1 MQETLKNQ
9 TPENKIN
16 LLRPDHY
23 SIKRLTGG
31 DNREVFLV
39 DDTEV
44 FRFSK
49 DGAGSEVNRYEFE
62 ALKLVQGKLSVGV
75 PRPIELADDG
85 SYNILSFL
93 DGKVLSKQA
102 VTEPCKRRKKCTWQ
116 IHRKCHC

>member
-62 ALKLVQGKLSVGV
+62 ALKLVQGKVICRGAKTYRTGGRWL
-75 PRPIELADDG
+75 I
-85 SYNILSFL
+85 
-93 DGKVLSKQA
+93 
-102 VTEPCKRRKKCTWQ
+102 
-116 IHRKCHC
+116 